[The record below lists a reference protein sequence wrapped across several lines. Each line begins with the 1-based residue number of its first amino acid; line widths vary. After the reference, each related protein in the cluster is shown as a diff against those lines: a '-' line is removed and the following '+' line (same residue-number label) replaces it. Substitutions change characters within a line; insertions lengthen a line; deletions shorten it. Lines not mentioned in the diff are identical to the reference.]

1 MKTLISTRPLE
12 GVESPLLAV
21 LVSDIETPLKD
32 ASLERAIA
40 SGDYKGKK
48 DEALLVYG
56 GGKAERIL
64 LVGIGK
70 ATEITRSSI
79 RRGAAIAAKRA
90 RSLGTKTFTIA
101 VANAARGGLGVAEI
115 VQVAIEGAAQ
125 GGWQFTELK
134 KQPEDPKPELE
145 SVEIV
150 IDKAEK
156 EQAEAGRRIGDAVAA
171 GYLFT
176 RNLQMQPGNVCTPT
190 FLGEQARKL
199 ATTYKFGVTVLD
211 LAQIKKEGMGALLA
225 VAQGSAEEPR
235 FIVLEYQGG
244 TGAPVVLIGKG
255 VTFDSG
261 GISIKPAANME
272 DMKFDKSGA
281 TAVLGAFEVLG
292 RLKPKINVVGLVPAT
307 ENLPSGT
314 AIKPGDVVKSH
325 LGKTIEIIN
334 TDAEG
339 RLILCDALSYARRF
353 KPAAAIDAATLTGA
367 VVVALG
373 HHAIGMM
380 GNDEALLA
388 EVRDAGERAGE
399 RCWPLP
405 LWDEYRE
412 LLKSDVADVKNSGGR
427 AAGTIAGAW
436 FLREFVDSFPWVH
449 LDIAGT
455 AYLEGEGPS
464 HAKGPTAIGVR
475 LFTEFLLKR
484 AAAAGA

>member
-1 MKTLISTRPLE
+1 MKTSISTKSPAS
-12 GVESPLLAV
+12 VETPLLAIIV
-21 LVSDIETPLKD
+21 AQGGGQPLKD
-32 ASLERAIA
+32 GALERAYA
-40 SGDYKGKK
+40 SGDYKGKR
-48 DEALLVYG
+48 DETLLVYG
-56 GGKAERIL
+56 SGKAERLL
-64 LVGIGK
+64 LVGVGK
-70 ATEITRSSI
+70 PGEITRSSI
-79 RRGAAIAAKRA
+79 RRAAAVAAKRA
-90 RSLGTKTFTIA
+90 RALGTRTFSLT
-101 VANAARGGLGVAEI
+101 VAPEARAGIGAAELA
-115 VQVAIEGAAQ
+115 QVAIEGSAQ
-125 GGWQFTELK
+125 GSWQFTELK
-134 KQPEDPKPELE
+134 KQPEDPKPE
-145 SVEIV
+145 VEAV
-150 IDKAEK
+150 ELLVDAGDKDG
-156 EQAEAGRRIGDAVAA
+156 AEAGRRVGDAIAA

-190 FLGEQARKL
+190 YLAAQASKL
-199 ATTYKFGVTVLD
+199 AERHKFGLTILD

-225 VAQGSAEEPR
+225 VSQGSAEEPR

-244 TGAPVVLIGKG
+244 NGAPVALIGKG

-292 RLKPKINVVGLVPAT
+292 RLRPKVNVVGLIPAT

-314 AIKPGDVVKSH
+314 AVKPGDVVKSH

-339 RLILCDALSYARRF
+339 RLILCDALSYVRRF
-353 KPAAAIDAATLTGA
+353 KPAAVIDAATLTGA

-380 GNDEALLA
+380 GNDEPLLA

-405 LWDEYRE
+405 LWDDYRE
-412 LLKSDVADVKNSGGR
+412 LLKSDVADLKNSGGR
-427 AAGTIAGAW
+427 AAGTISGAW
-436 FLREFVDSFPWVH
+436 FLREFVEGFPWVH

-455 AYLEGEGPS
+455 AYLEGEGVS

-484 AAAAGA
+484 AGA

>member
-1 MKTLISTRPLE
+1 MKTAISTKTLSSAE
-12 GVESPLLAV
+12 TPLLAIIV
-21 LVSDIETPLKD
+21 AQGGAQPLKD
-32 ASLERAIA
+32 SSLERAFA
-40 SGDYKGKK
+40 TGDYKGKK
-48 DEALLVYG
+48 DETLLVYG
-56 GGKAERIL
+56 AGKAERLL
-64 LVGIGK
+64 LVGVGK
-70 ATEITRSSI
+70 TNEVTRSAI

-90 RSLGTKTFTIA
+90 RGLGTKGLSIA
-101 VANAARGGLGVAEI
+101 VAKEARAGLGAAELA
-115 VQVAIEGAAQ
+115 QVLIEGSAQ

-145 SVEIV
+145 SVELIV
-150 IDKAEK
+150 ETGEK
-156 EQAEAGRRIGDAVAA
+156 EEAEAGRRIGDAIAA

-190 FLGEQARKL
+190 YLADQARKL
-199 ATTYKFGVTVLD
+199 AEKYKFGVTILD

-235 FIVLEYQGG
+235 FIVVEYQGG
-244 TGAPVVLIGKG
+244 SGAPIVLIGKG

-261 GISIKPAANME
+261 GISIKPALNME

-281 TAVLGAFEVLG
+281 TAVLGTFEVLG
-292 RLKPKINVVGLVPAT
+292 RLKPKINVVGLIAAT

-314 AIKPGDVVKSH
+314 AMKPGDVVKSH

-339 RLILCDALSYARRF
+339 RLILSDALSYARRF

-367 VVVALG
+367 VVIALG
-373 HHAIGMM
+373 HHAIGML

-405 LWDEYRE
+405 LWDDYRE

-436 FLREFVDSFPWVH
+436 FLREFVDGSFPWVH

-455 AYLEGEGPS
+455 AYLEGEGVS

-484 AAAAGA
+484 AGA

>member
-1 MKTLISTRPLE
+1 MKTLISTKPLE
-12 GVESPLLAV
+12 SVETPLLAL
-21 LVSDIETPLKD
+21 LVAQGAAGAIDPGV
-32 ASLERAIA
+32 ERAVA
-40 SGDYKGKK
+40 AGDYKGKK
-48 DEALLVYG
+48 DETLLVYG
-56 GGKAERIL
+56 SGKAQRIL

-70 ATEITRSSI
+70 ANEITRSSI
-79 RRGAAIAAKRA
+79 RRAAAIAAR
-90 RSLGTKTFTIA
+90 RTRGLGTKSFSLA
-101 VANAARGGLGVAEI
+101 VTKEARGSLGAAELA
-115 VQVAIEGAAQ
+115 QVLIEGAAQ

-134 KQPEDPKPELE
+134 KHPEDPKPDLE
-145 SVEIV
+145 SVELV
-150 IDKAEK
+150 IEAADK
-156 EQAEAGRRIGDAVAA
+156 EQAERGRRIGDAIAA

-176 RNLQMQPGNVCTPT
+176 RHLQMLPGNVCTPSY
-190 FLGEQARKL
+190 LAEQAQQL
-199 ATTYKFGVTVLD
+199 ATAHGFKATVLD
-211 LAQIKKEGMGALLA
+211 KAQIKKEGMGALLA

-244 TGAPVVLIGKG
+244 TGAPIALIGKG

-292 RLKPKINVVGLVPAT
+292 RLKPKINVVGLIPAT

-353 KPAAAIDAATLTGA
+353 KPVAAIDAATLTGA

-373 HHAIGMM
+373 HHAIGML
-380 GNDEALLA
+380 GNDEPLLA

-436 FLREFVDSFPWVH
+436 FLREFVDGFPWVH

-455 AYLEGEGPS
+455 AYLEGEGAS

-484 AAAAGA
+484 AGA

>member
-1 MKTLISTRPLE
+1 MKSSIVAKSLNS
-12 GVESPLLAV
+12 VETPLLA
-21 LVSDIETPLKD
+21 LVVAQGAMPSIDTT
-32 ASLERAIA
+32 LERAVA
-40 SGDYKGKK
+40 SGDYTGKK
-48 DEALLVYG
+48 DETLLVYG
-56 GGKAERIL
+56 GGKAQRIL
-64 LVGIGK
+64 LVGVGK
-70 ATEITRSSI
+70 PAEITRSAV
-79 RRGAAIAAKRA
+79 RRAVAIAARRA
-90 RSLGTKTFTIA
+90 R
-101 VANAARGGLGVAEI
+101 GLGVAALALAVAKEARGSLGAAELA
-115 VQVAIEGAAQ
+115 QVAIEGVAQ
-125 GGWQFTELK
+125 GSWQFTELK
-134 KQPEDPKPELE
+134 KQPEDPKPDLE
-145 SVEIV
+145 SVDLLFDGA
-150 IDKAEK
+150 DKDE
-156 EQAEAGRRIGDAVAA
+156 AEAGRRIGDAIAA
-171 GYLFT
+171 GYVYT
-176 RNLQMQPGNVCTPT
+176 RNLQMQPGNVATPSY
-190 FLGEQARKL
+190 LGELARRL
-199 ATTYKFGVTVLD
+199 GTSYGFNVTVLD
-211 LAQIKKEGMGALLA
+211 KEQIKKEGMGALLA

-244 TGAPVVLIGKG
+244 SGAPIVLVGKG

-281 TAVLGAFEVLG
+281 TAVLGTFEVIG
-292 RLKPKINVVGLVPAT
+292 RLKPKINVVGLIPAT

-314 AIKPGDVVKSH
+314 AVKPGDVVKSH
-325 LGKTIEIIN
+325 YGKTIEIIN

-367 VVVALG
+367 VVIALG
-373 HHAIGMM
+373 HHAIGML

-405 LWDEYRE
+405 LWDEYRD

-436 FLREFVDSFPWVH
+436 FLREFVDGFPWVH

-455 AYLEGEGPS
+455 AYLEGEGAS

-484 AAAAGA
+484 AGA